1 MTTNAVRL
9 FIAAAAL
16 WAAGHAISQDGKR
29 ASTPPGQSQD
39 GAAPS
44 DGAIKGGPI
53 LPGESS
59 GIPDREK
66 NAARCDQLLGSLR
79 EDCLEQE
86 RKAAAGGTR
95 PPIDASESRPRFPE
109 RAD

>member
-1 MTTNAVRL
+1 MTLAG
-9 FIAAAAL
+9 AASAQT
-16 WAAGHAISQDGKR
+16 GERGSI
-29 ASTPPGQSQD
+29 PPGQSQD

-44 DGAIKGGPI
+44 DGAIKGGSI

-59 GIPDREK
+59 GIPEREK
-66 NAARCDQLLGSLR
+66 NAARCDQLPGSLR
-79 EDCLEQE
+79 EQCLEQE